1 MVKELLLS
9 CSVLAG
15 IGGGNFL
22 WCLVKQIDISD
33 KIEIARR
40 GSSVEVVLEFLEK
53 ARDGMEKHRMTSGY
67 PLPVKREQE
76 DLGTLYRLITD
87 MIDDLKNHPEN
98 LSQIKQKLAMTE
110 VNFGEIVKRNHYL
123 SLRSPGF
130 NLLFTSWIIAVAIA
144 IMVATEFVNSM
155 AFLR

>member
-1 MVKELLLS
+1 MIKELLLS
-9 CSVLAG
+9 CSIVAG
-15 IGGGNFL
+15 IGGGNSL

-40 GSSVEVVLEFLEK
+40 GSSVEMVLKYLEK
-53 ARDGMEKHRMTSGY
+53 AKRGMEKHRMTSGY
-67 PLPVKREQE
+67 PLPVKREQQ
-76 DLGTLYRLITD
+76 DLGTLYSLITD
-87 MIDDLKNHPEN
+87 MIEDLKHHPEN

-110 VNFGEIVKRNHYL
+110 VNFGEIIRRNHYL
-123 SLRSPGF
+123 SLSSPGF
-130 NLLFTSWIIAVAIA
+130 NLLFTSWAIAVAIA